1 MTDLAL
7 IALALRK
14 LDDRLWQIAEEIG
27 CLLSSVPGDPGTVRW
42 PPMLERE
49 LEDLEAERALIEE
62 QIRVLSSVE
71 RQLRNAPALSV
82 S

>member
-1 MTDLAL
+1 
-7 IALALRK
+7 
-14 LDDRLWQIAEEIG
+14 
-27 CLLSSVPGDPGTVRW
+27 
-42 PPMLERE
+42 MLERE
-49 LEDLEAERALIEE
+49 LEDLEAERTLIEE